1 MNELLMSFVKKKLKI
16 NIIQYFGFIKTPKIS
31 GTTLILCYTTYMET
45 LENFTLR

>member
-1 MNELLMSFVKKKLKI
+1 MNESLMSFVKKKFKI
-16 NIIQYFGFIKTPKIS
+16 IMRQFFGLIKTPKIS